1 MMTVFPDYLPI
12 SAATLF
18 FLSASSIG
26 QARLFSAKIPSMNIY
41 LDIFLTFARVGA
53 FTFGGGYAM
62 LPILQREVVEKRRWV
77 DEAEVMNYY
86 AVSQCL
92 PGLIAV
98 NTAIFI
104 GNKVKR
110 SRGGFTAAL
119 GVVFPSLVII
129 TLIAAFISGFADLPL
144 VQNAFAGIRA
154 CVFVL
159 ILNAILKLRKGAVTD
174 LFSLAICAVI
184 FLLSVLTD
192 LNPIL
197 FIVAAGLAGAL
208 YRQNAR
214 EAKQ

>member
-1 MMTVFPDYLPI
+1 M
-12 SAATLF
+12 
-18 FLSASSIG
+18 
-26 QARLFSAKIPSMNIY
+26 Y

-62 LPILQREVVEKRRWV
+62 LPILQREVVEKRHWV
-77 DEAEVMNYY
+77 NEAEVMNYY

-110 SRGGFTAAL
+110 SRGGFLAAL

-129 TLIAAFISGFADLPL
+129 TLIAAFISGFASLPM

-154 CVFVL
+154 CVLVL
-159 ILNAILKLRKGAVTD
+159 ILNAILKLRKGAVAD
-174 LFSLAICAVI
+174 LFSLIICAVI

-192 LNPIL
+192 LNPI
-197 FIVAAGLAGAL
+197 FSIIAAGLAGAL
-208 YRQNAR
+208 YNQNAR
-214 EAKQ
+214 QARR

>member
-1 MMTVFPDYLPI
+1 
-12 SAATLF
+12 
-18 FLSASSIG
+18 
-26 QARLFSAKIPSMNIY
+26 MNTY

-62 LPILQREVVEKRRWV
+62 LPILQREVVEKRHWV

-110 SRGGFTAAL
+110 SRGGFAAAL

-159 ILNAILKLRKGAVTD
+159 ILNAILKLRKGAVID
-174 LFSLAICAVI
+174 LISLVICSAV

-214 EAKQ
+214 EAKR

>member
-1 MMTVFPDYLPI
+1 M
-12 SAATLF
+12 
-18 FLSASSIG
+18 
-26 QARLFSAKIPSMNIY
+26 Y

-62 LPILQREVVEKRRWV
+62 LPILQREVVEKRHWV
-77 DEAEVMNYY
+77 SEPEVMNYY

-104 GNKVKR
+104 GNKIKR
-110 SRGGFTAAL
+110 ARGGLLAAL

-159 ILNAILKLRKGAVTD
+159 ILNSILKLRKGSVVD
-174 LFSLAICAVI
+174 LFSLIICVAI

-208 YRQNAR
+208 WRQNR
-214 EAKQ
+214 KEVRR

>member
-1 MMTVFPDYLPI
+1 
-12 SAATLF
+12 
-18 FLSASSIG
+18 
-26 QARLFSAKIPSMNIY
+26 MNMY

-53 FTFGGGYAM
+53 LTFGGGYAM
-62 LPILQREVVEKRRWV
+62 LPILQREVVDNRHWV
-77 DEAEVMNYY
+77 SEAEVMNYY

-104 GNKVKR
+104 GNRIKK
-110 SRGGFTAAL
+110 SRGGLLAAL

-144 VQNAFAGIRA
+144 VQNAFAGVRA

-159 ILNAILKLRKGAVTD
+159 ILNSILKLRKGSVVD
-174 LFSLAICAVI
+174 LFSLGICVAI

-208 YRQNAR
+208 YRQNVR
-214 EAKQ
+214 EAKR

>member
-1 MMTVFPDYLPI
+1 MRKQETAYCTL
-12 SAATLF
+12 ATPGRIVKVYC
-18 FLSASSIG
+18 IG
-26 QARLFSAKIPSMNIY
+26 QTRPFSAKIPPMNIY
-41 LDIFLTFARVGA
+41 LDIFLTFSRVGA

-159 ILNAILKLRKGAVTD
+159 ILNAILKLRKGAVID
-174 LFSLAICAVI
+174 LISLVICAAV

-208 YRQNAR
+208 YRQNTR
-214 EAKQ
+214 EAKR

>member
-1 MMTVFPDYLPI
+1 
-12 SAATLF
+12 
-18 FLSASSIG
+18 
-26 QARLFSAKIPSMNIY
+26 MNIY

-159 ILNAILKLRKGAVTD
+159 ILNAILKLRKGAVID
-174 LFSLAICAVI
+174 LISLVICVAV
-184 FLLSVLTD
+184 FLLSALTD

-208 YRQNAR
+208 YRQNTR
-214 EAKQ
+214 EAKR

>member
-1 MMTVFPDYLPI
+1 VQINLLPF
-12 SAATLF
+12 T
-18 FLSASSIG
+18 ASRSSG
-26 QARLFSAKIPSMNIY
+26 HLPLFSAKIARMNMY

-53 FTFGGGYAM
+53 LTFGGGYAM
-62 LPILQREVVEKRRWV
+62 LPILQREVVDNRHWV
-77 DEAEVMNYY
+77 SEAEVMNYY

-104 GNKVKR
+104 GNRIKK
-110 SRGGFTAAL
+110 SRGGLLAAL

-144 VQNAFAGIRA
+144 VQNAFAGVRA

-159 ILNAILKLRKGAVTD
+159 ILNSILKLRKGSVVD
-174 LFSLAICAVI
+174 LFSLGICVAI

-208 YRQNAR
+208 YRQNVR
-214 EAKQ
+214 EAKR

>member
-1 MMTVFPDYLPI
+1 MRKQET
-12 SAATLF
+12 AHCTL
-18 FLSASSIG
+18 AIPGRIVKVYCIG
-26 QARLFSAKIPSMNIY
+26 QACPFSAKIPSMNIY
-41 LDIFLTFARVGA
+41 FDIFLTFARVGA

-159 ILNAILKLRKGAVTD
+159 ILNAILKLRKGAVID
-174 LFSLAICAVI
+174 LISLVICAAV

-214 EAKQ
+214 EAKR

>member
-1 MMTVFPDYLPI
+1 
-12 SAATLF
+12 
-18 FLSASSIG
+18 
-26 QARLFSAKIPSMNIY
+26 MNIY

-119 GVVFPSLVII
+119 GIVFPSLVII

-159 ILNAILKLRKGAVTD
+159 ILNAILKLRKGAVID
-174 LFSLAICAVI
+174 LISLVICSAV

-208 YRQNAR
+208 YRQNTR
-214 EAKQ
+214 EAKR